1 MKKSVL
7 GSFVGLAIIVAI
19 DSFSRVVVALYM
31 QYDILM
37 VAYTSYPGIFWPL
50 VLTVIAGFS
59 AFFGAM
65 FSLTYGR
72 THRVVTVSIF
82 VFLVMGLRYGQLHL
96 LMGQESLFY
105 PITAL
110 VLSLGGT
117 LLAWHLTKNKPPEPE
132 EAMHHQPAAEE
143 EL

>member
-19 DSFSRVVVALYM
+19 DSFSRVIVALYM
-31 QYDILM
+31 HYDILM
-37 VAYTSYPGIFWPL
+37 VAYSSYPGVFWPL
-50 VLTVIAGFS
+50 VLTVISGFS

-72 THRVVTVSIF
+72 SHRVFTISLF
-82 VFLVMGLRYGQLHL
+82 VFLLMGLRYGQLHL

-117 LLAWHLTKNKPPEPE
+117 LIAWHITKGKPAGPVAETT
-132 EAMHHQPAAEE
+132 HHQPVEE